1 MQTMDRN
8 TEVLVDYMTTNV
20 TELWLMMEW
29 LKKKCMQIRRWGRKT
44 TGIVLN
50 HQI

>member
-29 LKKKCMQIRRWGRKT
+29 LIMEWLNKKKACRSEDGVGK
-44 TGIVLN
+44 LLE
-50 HQI
+50 